1 MVKIVTDTSSMFTPE
16 TGKELGFKVFP
27 LNVTIAGK
35 TYRDMVDILTPEFV
49 DIINQGNIPTS
60 SQPSPADIIEAY
72 EEATAENPILHIAMC
87 DGLSGS
93 YQSACG
99 IRETMENKEYIHVFN
114 TATLCGPHWVMVRS
128 AIKMANEGASVEE
141 IITMLE
147 DIRDNQKSI
156 LLPQDFGYLRRGGRL
171 SPAAA
176 TVGSLLRMVPVMT
189 QTQDGRQLARLGI
202 ARSFKK
208 AAEMGMGAFD
218 KEGIADVEDCIIT
231 CSHSMNKQQ
240 AQEILDMLKEKYP
253 NCKEYHL
260 LDLTPAFT
268 VQGGPLCVAFQ
279 FVSGKYV

>member
-1 MVKIVTDTSSMFTPE
+1 MVRIVTDTSSMFTPE
-16 TGKELGFKVFP
+16 TGKEHGLTVFP

-35 TYRDMVDILTPEFV
+35 TYQDMVDIKTPEFV

-60 SQPSPADIIEAY
+60 SQPSPADIIEVY
-72 EEATAENPILHIAMC
+72 EEATAENPIIHIAIC
-87 DGLSGS
+87 DGLSGA

-99 IRETMENKEYIHVFN
+99 IRETMDNKEHIHVFN
-114 TATLCGPHWVMVRS
+114 TATLCGPQWVMVR
-128 AIKMANEGASVEE
+128 AAVKMAAEGASVEE

-147 DIRDNQKSI
+147 DMRAHQKSI

-176 TVGSLLRMVPVMT
+176 TVGALLKMVPVMT
-189 QTQDGRQLARLGI
+189 QTSDGRQLARVGI
-202 ARSFKK
+202 ARNFRK
-208 AAEMGMGAFD
+208 AAEMGMTAFD

-231 CSHSMNKQQ
+231 CSHSLNKEQ

-260 LDLTPAFT
+260 FDLTPAFT

-279 FVSGKYV
+279 FVTGKYV